1 MASPGLNM
9 KKINKLKK
17 LLEFQQRDVDE
28 FGRKIANTH
37 KKQIT
42 AGLDADGKQFPAY
55 TPGYAKRKSAFDV
68 RPDQISPQVKPPNL
82 TLTGNMLNNFEYIR
96 GQGGKAELE
105 IDYGI
110 EDSKQAKK
118 LIDNQKGFFKL
129 PNGTIKR
136 RPDKKRVV
144 ARPNKIGPMVE
155 SLIAS
160 MFAVVIS
167 RNITRILKRQT
178 VITYEI

>member
-1 MASPGLNM
+1 MASSGLNL
-9 KKINKLKK
+9 KKIRNLKK
-17 LLEFQQRDVDE
+17 LLEFQQRDIDE
-28 FGRKIANTH
+28 FGRKIADTH
-37 KKQIT
+37 VKQIF
-42 AGLDADGKQFPAY
+42 AGLDADGKAFPDY
-55 TPGYAKRKSAFDV
+55 TPGYAVRKGQGKFEG
-68 RPDQISPQVKPPNL
+68 QISRQVKPPNL
-82 TLTGNMLNNFEYIR
+82 TLTGKMLKSFKYLR
-96 GQGGKAELE
+96 GEGGKAELE

-110 EDSKQAKK
+110 EDATEAKK
-118 LIDNQKGFFKL
+118 LMDNQKGFFKTG
-129 PNGTIKR
+129 NKITR

-160 MFAVVIS
+160 MFASIIA

>member
-1 MASPGLNM
+1 MASDGLNL
-9 KKINKLKK
+9 KKIRNLKK
-17 LLEFQQRDVDE
+17 LLEFQQRDIDE

-37 KKQIT
+37 KKQIQ
-42 AGLDADGKQFPAY
+42 AGLDASGKQFPAY
-55 TPGYAKRKSAFDV
+55 TSGYAAKKRGFDV
-68 RPDQISPQVKPPNL
+68 RPDQISAQVRPPDL
-82 TLTGNMLNNFEYIR
+82 TLTGTMLNHFEYIR

>member
-1 MASPGLNM
+1 M
-9 KKINKLKK
+9 LKSFK
-17 LLEFQQRDVDE
+17 YL
-28 FGRKIANTH
+28 
-37 KKQIT
+37 
-42 AGLDADGKQFPAY
+42 
-55 TPGYAKRKSAFDV
+55 
-68 RPDQISPQVKPPNL
+68 
-82 TLTGNMLNNFEYIR
+82 R
-96 GQGGKAELE
+96 GEGGKAELE

-110 EDSKQAKK
+110 EDATEAKK
-118 LIDNQKGFFKL
+118 LMDNQKGFFKTG
-129 PNGTIKR
+129 NKITR